1 MKSKISLMALVL
13 IVSACSSGVETRIA
27 SGGVTSP
34 QTEPYMVSALPNSSA
49 ALQAGYALVGEGLA
63 AKGFVTAAE
72 APLHLEVTVDERD
85 ASLALGSG
93 AGPQSLAA
101 PKRKKPL
108 QSCAD
113 REFRLGIT
121 LTRVADGV
129 EIYRGRAAEYH
140 CKMSVTDALPAL
152 VDAALADFGQ
162 PRGSYIVK
170 RNAKE

>member
-1 MKSKISLMALVL
+1 MKQIMSLTIAAL
-13 IVSACSSGVETRIA
+13 IVSACSPGVETRIT
-27 SGGVTSP
+27 SSGVTSP
-34 QTEPYMVSALPNSSA
+34 KIEPYMISALSNTSA
-49 ALQAGYALVGEGLA
+49 ALQPGYALVGERLA
-63 AKGFVTAAE
+63 AKGFVNAAE

-85 ASLALGSG
+85 ASLALGSSEG
-93 AGPQSLAA
+93 RQSLAA
-101 PKRKKPL
+101 SKRKKPL

-113 REFRLGIT
+113 REFRLGVT

-140 CKMSVTDALPAL
+140 CKMSVTEALPAL

-162 PRGSYIVK
+162 PHGSYIVK